1 MSWIRF
7 SKPTVLWWLLSLIPL
22 VGLYLWATWKRR
34 QSAIRFSQRFQHL
47 TRHVRRDRQQL
58 SVLLLLVAYLTL
70 IFAYSQP
77 QVGQQPE
84 VVKQTGIDIL
94 IAIDLSM
101 SMLAQDIKPNRLE
114 HAKQGI
120 RQLLNRLGSDRVG
133 LIAFAGSSYLQCPLT
148 VDYEAVKT
156 FLSALDADTVS
167 RSGTEISRA
176 IQLAIDSFTVQTEIS
191 STDLARAQTKRQK
204 TLIFFTDGEDHSQVA
219 IETAK
224 VAYEEGV
231 RIYCLGVGR
240 AGAGSPIPVYDHKGK
255 FFGYKKD
262 LSDNTVVSKL
272 NEDLLKQIAQLT
284 GGNYYRLS
292 TSTQEIATLHRE
304 LSRLEK
310 SEQEEQ
316 VYTRYA
322 EQFQWPL
329 AITLIC
335 LIYEYLL
342 PITVLSGNK
351 SRGVSRCFPWWRLVN
366 SRWRRWVGRIR
377 PAPRS

>member
-7 SKPTVLWWLLSLIPL
+7 GNPTVLWWLLSIIPL
-22 VGLYLWATWKRR
+22 VCLYLWATWKKR

-47 TRHVRRDRQQL
+47 TRHVCRDRQQL

-70 IFAYSQP
+70 IFAYLQP

-84 VVKQTGIDIL
+84 VVKQTGVDIL

-148 VDYEAVKT
+148 VDYAAVKT
-156 FLSALDADTVS
+156 FLSVLDADTIS

-176 IQLAIDSFTVQTEIS
+176 IQLAIDSFTVQTETS
-191 STDLARAQTKRQK
+191 STGLARAQTKRQK

-224 VAYEEGV
+224 VAYEEGL

-240 AGAGSPIPVYDHKGK
+240 ADSGSPIPVYDHKGQLY
-255 FFGYKKD
+255 GYKKD
-262 LSDNTVVSKL
+262 LSDNVVVSKL
-272 NEDLLKQIAQLT
+272 NEGLLKQIAQLT
-284 GGNYYRLS
+284 GGSYYQLS

-310 SEQEEQ
+310 SEQEEHI
-316 VYTRYA
+316 YTRYA

-335 LIYEYLL
+335 LICEYLL
-342 PITVLSGNK
+342 PITVPSGNK
-351 SRGVSRCFPWWRLVN
+351 SRSMRRYFLWSQLVN
-366 SRWRRWVGRIR
+366 SRWRRWIERIR
-377 PAPRS
+377 PARRS

>member
-7 SKPTVLWWLLSLIPL
+7 GNPTVLWWLLSIIPL
-22 VGLYLWATWKRR
+22 VGLYLWATWNKR

-47 TRHVRRDRQQL
+47 TRHVCRDRQQL

-70 IFAYSQP
+70 IFAYLQP

-84 VVKQTGIDIL
+84 VVKQTGVDIL

-148 VDYEAVKT
+148 VDYAAVKT
-156 FLSALDADTVS
+156 FLSALDADTIS

-176 IQLAIDSFTVQTEIS
+176 IQLAIDSFTVQTETS
-191 STDLARAQTKRQK
+191 STGLAKAQTKRQK
-204 TLIFFTDGEDHSQVA
+204 TLIVFTDGEDHSQVA

-224 VAYEEGV
+224 VAHEAGL

-240 AGAGSPIPVYDHKGK
+240 ADSGSPIPVYDHKGQLY
-255 FFGYKKD
+255 GYKKD
-262 LSDNTVVSKL
+262 LSDNVVVSKL
-272 NEDLLKQIAQLT
+272 NEGLLKQIAQLT
-284 GGNYYRLS
+284 SGSYYRLS

-316 VYTRYA
+316 IYTRYA

-335 LIYEYLL
+335 LICEYLL
-342 PITVLSGNK
+342 PITVPSGNK
-351 SRGVSRCFPWWRLVN
+351 SRSMRRYFLWWQLVN
-366 SRWRRWVGRIR
+366 SRWRRWIERIR